1 MKHLKKFNE
10 EFNEPQMWILAAG
23 LAVNIGHKIYSMIQK
38 RKLYK
43 QLKKESDRLNTMLLE
58 VNKMIASNEK
68 IKITDYGHLYYINAE
83 GVDIRIIKD
92 TKKITFADGS
102 KVYSGFI
109 LTSKEYDEIINLI
122 KNRK

>member
-1 MKHLKKFNE
+1 
-10 EFNEPQMWILAAG
+10 MWVIAAG

-43 QLKKESDRLNTMLLE
+43 QLKKQSDKFDSMLLD
-58 VNKMIASNEK
+58 VKKMIASNEK
-68 IKITDYGHLYYINAE
+68 IKITDYGHLFYINA
-83 GVDIRIIKD
+83 VTIDIRIIKD
-92 TKKITFADGS
+92 IKKITFADGS

-109 LTSKEYDEIINLI
+109 LSDEEYTEIVSLI